1 MKRIILAGVLT
12 AALAAC
18 TSAGTGTGTGTGTG
32 GGSGTLG
39 TLINVNISNIRAE
52 IAKNLNISI
61 ENVPVTVQA
70 SVEVAA
76 DVCGVSVNV
85 LSVQISTGQT
95 SCTATTSSPAL
106 EQIVQNQLSA

>member
-1 MKRIILAGVLT
+1 MKRIILAGVL
-12 AALAAC
+12 AAGLAAC
-18 TSAGTGTGTGTGTG
+18 TSAGTGTGTGTG
-32 GGSGTLG
+32 GGSGGTLG

>member
-39 TLINVNISNIRAE
+39 TLINVNVSNIRAE

-76 DVCGVSVNV
+76 DVCGVNVNV

>member
-1 MKRIILAGVLT
+1 MKRIILAGVL
-12 AALAAC
+12 AAGLAAC
-18 TSAGTGTGTGTGTG
+18 TSAGTGTGTGTG
-32 GGSGTLG
+32 GGSEGTLG

>member
-1 MKRIILAGVLT
+1 MKRIILAGVL
-12 AALAAC
+12 AAGLAAC
-18 TSAGTGTGTGTGTG
+18 TSAGTDTGTGTGTG
-32 GGSGTLG
+32 GTGGTLG

-95 SCTATTSSPAL
+95 SCTATTSSPEL
-106 EQIVQNQLSA
+106 EQIVSNQLNA